1 MVVQW
6 VFTGFSRCVHGVF
19 RVFSRSSHG
28 LFKVFSVQV
37 LTVFARGAC
46 GVRTGLPVF
55 SLVLLA
61 FSRTIPPATTLL
73 TPSFKIALHNG
84 ETKVV

>member
-6 VFTGFSRCVHGVF
+6 VFTGFSSSYWLFTVLSVHG
-19 RVFSRSSHG
+19 
-28 LFKVFSVQV
+28 V

-46 GVRTGLPVF
+46 GVRTGLPAF

-61 FSRTIPPATTLL
+61 FSLVLVEQFRPQPPSSHPLL
-73 TPSFKIALHNG
+73 KFMNG
-84 ETKVV
+84 KTQVV